1 MAAME
6 TVGAAVGATVE
17 ATMETAMPSTVEA
30 AMPPSVE
37 ATMSPTVGSAT
48 ETTAAAWTCTETC
61 RRRAHACNCGN
72 HRNENLV
79 ELHVFTSFF
88 WVYTGIGDF
97 PTPV

>member
-1 MAAME
+1 ME
-6 TVGAAVGATVE
+6 TVGATVE
-17 ATMETAMPSTVEA
+17 AAVEAAAMPSSVE

-37 ATMSPTVGSAT
+37 ATMSPSVGSAT
-48 ETTAAAWTCTETC
+48 ETAAAWMCTETC

>member
-30 AMPPSVE
+30 
-37 ATMSPTVGSAT
+37 TMSPTVGSAT
-48 ETTAAAWTCTETC
+48 ETTAAAAWTCTETC

-88 WVYTGIGDF
+88 WVYTGVGDL
-97 PTPV
+97 PTAV